1 MQPAVLLFSGFYSQ
15 RIVQRTF
22 VRFPDSDISR
32 FPVGPIFSGRGYDGA
47 DFWISTYGTHTSS
60 YGKFRPAVLAVRGHF
75 GGRFFGS
82 EVRVQ
87 SGLRISADL
96 APVDAEILVD
106 THFHFTFPPPRSRS
120 PGKSSELAFLLFR
133 AFCEYRSLG
142 TIVSS
147 AEYRF
152 PHHHPDLHRNIGI
165 PAPSRLSIPPTVSSE
180 VIRTFGA
187 QV

>member
-32 FPVGPIFSGRGYDGA
+32 FPVGPVFSGRGYDGA

-60 YGKFRPAVLAVRGHF
+60 YGKFRPAVLAVRGLF

-82 EVRVQ
+82 EVWVR

-96 APVDAEILVD
+96 APVDAESLVD
-106 THFHFTFPPPRSRS
+106 THFHFTFLPPRSRS
-120 PGKSSELAFLLFR
+120 PGKSSELAFLSFSSVLRISVTRDHRFFGGISFSAPTPR
-133 AFCEYRSLG
+133 PTPEYRNSG
-142 TIVSS
+142 AKSS
-147 AEYRF
+147 FNTTYC
-152 PHHHPDLHRNIGI
+152 
-165 PAPSRLSIPPTVSSE
+165 V
-180 VIRTFGA
+180 
-187 QV
+187 

>member
-22 VRFPDSDISR
+22 VRFPDSDISW
-32 FPVGPIFSGRGYDGA
+32 FPVGPVFLGRGYDGA
-47 DFWISTYGTHTSS
+47 DFWIPTYAMHTQS
-60 YGKFRPAVLAVRGHF
+60 YGKFRPAVPAVRGLF

-82 EVRVQ
+82 EVRVR

-96 APVDAEILVD
+96 APVDAESLVD
-106 THFHFTFPPPRSRS
+106 THFHFTFLPPRSRS
-120 PGKSSELAFLLFR
+120 PGKSSEFAFQPFR
-133 AFCEYRSLG
+133 AFCDYRSPG
-142 TIVSS
+142 TFVSS

-152 PHHHPDLHRNIGI
+152 PHPHPDLHRNIGI
-165 PAPSRLSIPPTVSSE
+165 PAPSRLSTLPTVSSE